1 MNDHILH
8 VKKSFVITYMYVHMH
23 LTCVCN
29 AHVSPIFYLH
39 CYFAHLTV

>member
-29 AHVSPIFYLH
+29 AHMF
-39 CYFAHLTV
+39 HLYSISTVTLLN